1 MRLMQKARV
10 VRRLPQERCARIRIC
25 LAHFLSLVSPLVW
38 LGFRRDYPISEA
50 LTSFFFTFFKVFL
63 NGCSGLFVTT
73 LPRLLKIERA
83 DKFFFHFFSL
93 FFERPADPESALAQG
108 LRRTGGIRCNDLT
121 F

>member
-1 MRLMQKARV
+1 
-10 VRRLPQERCARIRIC
+10 
-25 LAHFLSLVSPLVW
+25 LVW

-83 DKFFFHFFSL
+83 DKFFFHFFSNAL
-93 FFERPADPESALAQG
+93 STTHGCESARIKKAEDDLQEIHG
-108 LRRTGGIRCNDLT
+108 FHRCHGWGQIQVISDW
-121 F
+121 